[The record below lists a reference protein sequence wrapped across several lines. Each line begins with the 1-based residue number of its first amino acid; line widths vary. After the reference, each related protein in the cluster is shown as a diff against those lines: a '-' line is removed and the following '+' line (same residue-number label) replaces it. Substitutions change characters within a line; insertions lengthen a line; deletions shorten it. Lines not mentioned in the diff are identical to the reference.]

1 MKVPSGPLILTM
13 EHRLIPSHNK
23 LNESEK
29 KQLLEKYNLSLKD
42 LPKII
47 KDDPALA
54 KIQVK
59 PGDVIKIERKSPTAG
74 VSYYY
79 RLVIEE

>member
-1 MKVPSGPLILTM
+1 M
-13 EHRLIPSHNK
+13 EHRLIPPHSK

-29 KQLLEKYNLSLKD
+29 KQLLEKYNLSVKD

-47 KDDPALA
+47 KDDPALG

-59 PGDVIKIERKSPTAG
+59 AGDIIKIERKSPTAG
-74 VSYYY
+74 LSYYY
-79 RLVIEE
+79 RVVVEE